1 MHTCS
6 FCGQKSVLRAGRL
19 RLCAA
24 CRAQITSVAPDSASY
39 GWYAAAVRRAM
50 FGA

>member
-1 MHTCS
+1 MQTCS

-19 RLCAA
+19 RLCGRCLAQVTALSPDGAA
-24 CRAQITSVAPDSASY
+24 Y

-50 FGA
+50 FG

>member
-1 MHTCS
+1 MQNCS

-19 RLCAA
+19 RLCDC
-24 CRAQITSVAPDSASY
+24 CRAQITSVAPDSPAY

-50 FGA
+50 FG